1 MEFTF
6 QYRGDLKANGSPQH
20 KHELRRHFHIQLAEL
35 WRQLPLSNRPHLKAE
50 NPPQGKISL
59 LQQVGGFKFVPLVRS
74 KIHAFAELSVTM
86 LRLGPPG
93 AIISQGGDIDN
104 RLKTLLD
111 SLKIPENNALP
122 SGVLPSGDED
132 PFYCLLEDDRLVTK
146 LSVSTDRLLDA
157 KSLSEVLLLIH
168 VTTKHVEMI
177 FANMGL

>member
-6 QYRGDLKANGSPQH
+6 EYRGELKANGSPQH
-20 KHELRRHFHIQLAEL
+20 KHDLRRHFHIQLAEL
-35 WRQLPLSNRPHLKAE
+35 WRQLPLSNRPNLKAE
-50 NPPQGKISL
+50 NPPPGEFSL
-59 LQQVGGFKFVPLVRS
+59 LQQIGAFKFVPLVSS
-74 KIHAFAELSVTM
+74 KLHAIAELSVMM
-86 LRLGPPG
+86 LRPGPPG
-93 AIISQGGDIDN
+93 EIISHGGDIDN

-122 SGVLPSGDED
+122 PAVLPSRDEE

-157 KSLSEVLLLIH
+157 KSSSEVLLLIH

-177 FANMGL
+177 WANIGL